1 MNDLPVERKFKIGD
15 LVIFS
20 GISMENIK
28 NQIGII
34 IGTQVISAFSKE
46 YLMKHQWYVAQFGT
60 MKLIVNDVMITKLEH
75 GK

>member
-1 MNDLPVERKFKIGD
+1 MDDLSIERKFKIGD
-15 LVIFS
+15 LVVFS
-20 GISMENIK
+20 GTSAENIK

-34 IGTQVISAFSKE
+34 IGTQVVSAFSKE

-60 MKLIVNDVMITKLEH
+60 MKLIVNDIMITKLEH